1 MKRLN
6 AGFLPAFA
14 WPLFL
19 LLAAATILM
28 LSAPEPQGVATP
40 VPPQLYSSSF
50 QLLGTGNRL
59 GTYYPAGHA
68 LAEWFNSHLEASG
81 GRGGGFK
88 AIETNGSVDNVRLL
102 NQKKIML
109 GMVESRIV
117 KEQCQG
123 NASVSLRI
131 VWPLWQD
138 VVHLLQAPPEKITLG
153 PFPGTGRN
161 YYGQKNSSTYRTSM
175 EIIDALAMP
184 RPEIDFAIAPEDA
197 MQALADGQ
205 IGYATIQAGMPN
217 RSVSDAVIFQNC
229 SLVSLNEAQLAS
241 ISQIV
246 STSRRFVIPQGFYG
260 DSQPE
265 IYTVGLPNML
275 VATEEAPDQLIELIV
290 ELMVKASVHLK
301 VRHQA
306 IADVPSDPALAM
318 SIMKEVGVP
327 IHQGTLNY
335 LSKSLP
341 AADVSG
347 KD

>member
-19 LLAAATILM
+19 LLAAAAILM
-28 LSAPEPQGVATP
+28 LSASEPPGATTP

-59 GTYYPAGHA
+59 GTYYPAGNA
-68 LAEWFNSHLEASG
+68 LAEWFNSYLQAG
-81 GRGGGFK
+81 NGGGFK

-117 KEQCQG
+117 KEHCQG

-138 VVHLLQAPPEKITLG
+138 VVHLLKAPPEKIAVE
-153 PFPGTGRN
+153 PFPGAGRN

-175 EIIDALAMP
+175 EIIEALGLR
-184 RPEIDFAIAPEDA
+184 RPELDFAIAPEDA
-197 MQALADGQ
+197 MQALTDGQ

-229 SLVSLNEAQLAS
+229 SLVSLNEEQLAS
-241 ISQIV
+241 ISQMV

-265 IYTVGLPNML
+265 VCTVGLPNVL
-275 VATEEAPDQLIELIV
+275 VAGEDVPEQLIELIA
-290 ELMVKASVHLK
+290 ELMVKASVNLK

-306 IADVPSDPALAM
+306 IADIPSDAALAM

-327 IHQGTLNY
+327 MHQGTLNY
-335 LSKSLP
+335 LKKNLP
-341 AADVSG
+341 AADDVSG